1 MPRSRYAL
9 LLRGTL
15 PLLAAI
21 PVVVFAVLLLPASEH
36 HPDQPEPTRDT
47 SQEQLEPESSHEAAA
62 KSARA

>member
-1 MPRSRYAL
+1 MPRSRPAL

-21 PVVVFAVLLLPASEH
+21 PVVVFAVLLLPASDGH
-36 HPDQPEPTRDT
+36 ADQPQPTRDT
-47 SQEQLEPESSHEAAA
+47 SQELREPVSSHETAA